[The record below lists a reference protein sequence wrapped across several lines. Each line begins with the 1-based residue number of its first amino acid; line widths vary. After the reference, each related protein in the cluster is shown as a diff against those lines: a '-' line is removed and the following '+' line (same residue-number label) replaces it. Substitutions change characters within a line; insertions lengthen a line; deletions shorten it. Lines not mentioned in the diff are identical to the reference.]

1 MNLKDFKE
9 EFNARFDLYLDQ
21 EIKRFDKKSIYPN
34 LKKYFS
40 HIKKYCKEGKRIRPY
55 MVYLGYYSSGKKISP
70 EVWDAMIAVECF
82 HVMALIHDDI
92 IDKSKVRRGV
102 DSVHYFIEKNQENKK
117 DAYHYGVSQAILLG
131 DLFLSMTHRIIFT
144 NSFSKDVSEKLYELL
159 QNVILGQMLDVD
171 LAYEHNSSRNLISKK
186 TKYKTA
192 LYTFAEP
199 LQIGALLAKSSKVE
213 LDKFFTLGENLGI
226 AYQLQDDLLDCIS
239 SEEVLGKARFGD
251 IKERQ
256 QTLITYF
263 MFNKASKEEH
273 KTFLSL
279 YGKKL
284 NKKQEIQMNS
294 LLENSGA
301 YNFIKK
307 EIKKYLDLSNDSLEK
322 FEDKNKSKSYLQD
335 IIKKLEVR
343 TS

>member
-1 MNLKDFKE
+1 MNLKDFKK
-9 EFNARFDLYLDQ
+9 EFNTRFDSYLDQ
-21 EIKRFDKKSIYPN
+21 EIKRFDKKAIYPN

-40 HIKKYCKEGKRIRPY
+40 HIKKYYKEGKRIRPY
-55 MVYLGYYSSGKKISP
+55 MVYLGHYSSGKKTTP
-70 EVWDAMIAVECF
+70 EVWDAMIAAECF

-131 DLFLSMTHRIIFT
+131 DLFLSITHRIIFT
-144 NSFSKDVSEKLYELL
+144 NSFSGEVSEKLYELL
-159 QNVILGQMLDVD
+159 QNVTLGQMLDVD

-192 LYTFAEP
+192 LYTFAQP
-199 LQIGALLAKSSKVE
+199 LQIGALLAKSSKAE
-213 LDKFFTLGENLGI
+213 LDKLYNLGENLGI
-226 AYQLQDDLLDCIS
+226 AYQIQDDLLDCTS
-239 SEEVLGKARFGD
+239 NEEILGKARFGD
-251 IKERQ
+251 MKEKQ

-263 MFNKASKEEH
+263 MFNKASVEQQ
-273 KTFLSL
+273 KTFVSL

-301 YNFIKK
+301 YKYIKK
-307 EIKKYLDLSNDSLEK
+307 EISKYITLSIDAVND
-322 FEDKNKSKSYLQD
+322 FEDKNKSKPYLQD

>member
-9 EFNARFDLYLDQ
+9 KFNSYFDSYLDR
-21 EIKRFDKKSIYPN
+21 EIKRFDKKAIYPN

-40 HIKKYCKEGKRIRPY
+40 HVKEYCRGGKRIRPY
-55 MVYLGYYSSGKKISP
+55 MVYLGYFSSGKKISP
-70 EVWDAMIAVECF
+70 KVWDAMIAVECF
-82 HVMALIHDDI
+82 HIMALIHDDI

-131 DLFLSMTHRIIFT
+131 DLFLSMTHRIMFT
-144 NSFSKDVSEKLYELL
+144 NSFSTEVSEKLYELL
-159 QNVILGQMLDVD
+159 QNVTLGQMLDVD
-171 LAYEHNSSRNLISKK
+171 LAYQENSSRNLISKK

-199 LQIGALLAKSSKVE
+199 LQIGALLAKSPKVE
-213 LDKFFTLGENLGI
+213 LDNFFILGENLGI
-226 AYQLQDDLLDCIS
+226 AYQLQDDLIDCIS
-239 SEEVLGKARFGD
+239 SPDVSGKPCFGD
-251 IKERQ
+251 MKERQ

-263 MFNKASKEEH
+263 MFNKASKEEQ

-284 NKKQEIQMNS
+284 NKKEEEHLNY

-301 YNFIKK
+301 YKFIKK
-307 EIKKYLDLSNDSLEK
+307 EIKKYISLSNDALEK
-322 FEDKNKSKSYLQD
+322 FENKNKSKPYLQD
-335 IIKKLEVR
+335 VIKKLEVR
-343 TS
+343 TF